1 MVAKTSDPSV
11 DFVLTQIENMVAAE
25 GGSLQ
30 LVASD
35 ESFLKV
41 HYTPGVNEACP
52 ECVPTLEHVRLF
64 LGASLKVHAPYI
76 TSVEV
81 V

>member
-1 MVAKTSDPSV
+1 MVAKTSDPKV
-11 DFVLTQIENMVAAE
+11 DFVLTQIESMVAAE

-35 ESFLKV
+35 ESFLKIK
-41 HYTPGVNEACP
+41 YTPGVNEACP
-52 ECVPTLEHVRLF
+52 ECVPTLEHVRYF
-64 LGASLKVHAPYI
+64 LSASLKVHAPYV

-81 V
+81 A